1 VLLQNSHGDFS
12 SKQNTLF
19 LYQKFKI
26 VISDDQDCV
35 ISDDRSQ
42 CLRVVLDV
50 PNFTVAGSTLTYGYN
65 YEKQNTILIL
75 FSPVTL

>member
-12 SKQNTLF
+12 SKQNTVF

-42 CLRVVLDV
+42 RLQPLLLPEQKR
-50 PNFTVAGSTLTYGYN
+50 
-65 YEKQNTILIL
+65 EHILSYLHYL
-75 FSPVTL
+75 FSFLV

>member
-35 ISDDRSQ
+35 ISDDRSHIV
-42 CLRVVLDV
+42 RA
-50 PNFTVAGSTLTYGYN
+50 VAVNKTKYDKN
-65 YEKQNTILIL
+65 YALEA
-75 FSPVTL
+75 